1 MIINSQKNK
10 ALFKG
15 VRLLPTVAFVF
26 AQRGAAIEDGQQNPD
41 SADQM

>member
-26 AQRGAAIEDGQQNPD
+26 PERGAAAIEARQQ
-41 SADQM
+41 